1 MPLLAGQRANRRAG
15 SGHDRAPRKW
25 VRAGAGWRV
34 SSTRGESPQTTAT
47 RTPKPLDTVPGKS
60 QGQGSPTILGL
71 MAGTGRRSYV
81 PRGGRPVTQWG
92 DGPVPP
98 PPVAHPLPPGA
109 HDAPPPRPPPPQ
121 PALPAVRVIP

>member
-81 PRGGRPVTQWG
+81 QREGRLVTPWVTGQF
-92 DGPVPP
+92 PA
-98 PPVAHPLPPGA
+98 AHAAYPLPPGA
-109 HDAPPPRPPPPQ
+109 IDASLPDSHPTPRQ
-121 PALPAVRVIP
+121 APAVR

>member
-71 MAGTGRRSYV
+71 MAGTGRRAHA
-81 PRGGRPVTQWG
+81 PPHGGLVTKWVAGQC
-92 DGPVPP
+92 PPPHPP
-98 PPVAHPLPPGA
+98 PPL
-109 HDAPPPRPPPPQ
+109 PPRPPTPP
-121 PALPAVRVIP
+121 PPHPPLTSHDP